1 MGLLGYVVAGLI
13 VGGLVWVVRQG
24 TGHRLSTLLV
34 FGMVGAAIGGLGAN
48 VVRGNYFDHLDV
60 LGFTA
65 AVLVALA
72 LLIGLDVRVRSSD
85 D

>member
-13 VGGLVWVVRQG
+13 VGALVRVVRPG
-24 TGHRLSTLLV
+24 SGHRLSTLLV
-34 FGMVGAAIGGLGAN
+34 FGTVGAAIGGLGAN
-48 VVRGNYFDHLDV
+48 LVRGNYFDHLDA

-72 LLIGLDVRVRSSD
+72 LLVGLDARARRSVD
-85 D
+85 

>member
-13 VGGLVWVVRQG
+13 VGTLVRVVRQG

-48 VVRGNYFDHLDV
+48 LVRGEYFDHLDA

-65 AVLVALA
+65 AVLVAVVLLA
-72 LLIGLDVRVRSSD
+72 GLDVRVRRSD

>member
-13 VGGLVWVVRQG
+13 VGGLVRVVRPG

-48 VVRGNYFDHLDV
+48 LVRGDYFDHLDA
-60 LGFTA
+60 LGFTV
-65 AVLVALA
+65 AVLGALV
-72 LLIGLDVRVRSSD
+72 LLVGLDVRARRSED
-85 D
+85 